1 MKDLKIDWAEAPIK
15 TLWGSGMMQGLI
27 EINKDETA
35 SIYVHKDAI
44 AEFEQALGKYFS
56 KNEPDECKDL
66 KLECKVIDR
75 KFLQE
80 LRDLSLAMVP
90 NNLNLDFAK
99 AYMDL
104 GLALDRL
111 DAMHAR
117 LLFDNQDS
125 LKSVVDNVEART

>member
-1 MKDLKIDWAEAPIK
+1 MKDLKLEWGETPIK
-15 TLWGSGMMQGLI
+15 TTWGPGMMEALI

-44 AEFEQALGKYFS
+44 AEFEQALGKYFL
-56 KNEPDECKDL
+56 KNKPEVKIMDIL
-66 KLECKVIDR
+66 DR
-75 KFLQE
+75 KALQE
-80 LRDLSLAMVP
+80 LRDLSFAMVP

-111 DAMHAR
+111 DAIHAR

-125 LKSVVDNVEART
+125 LGSVVDNVEARV

>member
-56 KNEPDECKDL
+56 KNEPEVKGMDIL
-66 KLECKVIDR
+66 DR

-80 LRDLSLAMVP
+80 LRDLSFAMVP